1 MRLAFPRFRTQMLG
15 MAISDQPKLS
25 FEERLVR
32 TAAEARERAGVL
44 PPGRERNE
52 LLSRAQK
59 CEIAVKINAW
69 LTSPGPQPP
78 D

>member
-1 MRLAFPRFRTQMLG
+1 

-32 TAAEARERAGVL
+32 TAAEARERADVL
-44 PPGRERNE
+44 PQGRERNE